1 MSLEAIGIIVDDY
14 DYYSL
19 SANAGDEWSII
30 SSKNPLY
37 ITKMFPVT
45 IGGITYKTLSHL
57 LVYSRAV
64 AEGSE
69 EIIEKFKSLKSE
81 KARVTLVSSLVSE
94 QLEDTAEWEIAMPQV
109 FYTLAVSSV
118 LENEELI
125 AQLVE
130 TGNNFIAIAAPEM
143 VWAVGLDKTNT
154 EKKPSHYP
162 GQNLW
167 GIALM
172 RLREDIN
179 NAQPE
184 EKQVPSKLDSDL
196 ASEMGTVSSSDKT
209 YKEHMQSWKFFDGKS
224 VWTDKDVKT
233 SFLLAYRQL
242 KLAKRLP
249 TLLEWI
255 VSRSSTFLSPFEFV
269 ASLPTMTE
277 AVSELARIRKVEQ
290 INREAP
296 TESIKNCKKCGRP
309 AIVGQLQTQSADEN
323 TAMLITC
330 AVCRDPADSSKPFSY
345 TLSTGEYWN
354 VKRVS
359 N

>member
-19 SANAGDEWSII
+19 ASTTGDEWTVI

-37 ITKMFPVT
+37 ITKMFPVV
-45 IGGITYKTLSHL
+45 INDVTYKSLSHL
-57 LVYSRAV
+57 LVYARAV

-69 EIIEKFKSLKSE
+69 ETIDKFRTAKSE
-81 KARVTLVSSLVSE
+81 KARTSLVTSLASE
-94 QLEDTAEWEIAMPQV
+94 QLEDTAEWEIALPQV
-109 FYTLAVSSV
+109 FYSLAVCAI
-118 LENEELI
+118 LDKPELMS
-125 AQLVE
+125 QLVE
-130 TGNNFIAIAAPEM
+130 TGNNFIAVAGPEM
-143 VWAVGLDKTNT
+143 IWAVGLDKTNT

-167 GIALM
+167 GVALM

-184 EKQVPSKLDSDL
+184 EKQVPSKLDGDL
-196 ASEMGTVSSSDKT
+196 ASEMSAVSSSGKT

-255 VSRSSTFLSPFEFV
+255 VTRGSTFLSPFEFV

-277 AVSELARIRKVEQ
+277 AVSELARVRKVDQ

-330 AVCRDPADSSKPFSY
+330 AVCRDPTDSSKPFSY